1 MHRFFITPDQ
11 RRGQIVRFDDA
22 QTHQM
27 RRVLRLRPGDRV
39 LALDAQGWQY
49 EVALEEVSNSRVTG
63 LVAAQAA
70 ATGEPRVRLTLFQSL
85 LQRDKFEWVLQKG
98 TEIGVTAFVPV
109 ITRRSLVRE
118 GDVGENKLVRWRRII
133 KEAAEQSGRGVLP
146 AISAAVTLET
156 ALAGLPS
163 PQPSPEGRG
172 GAPSPHPSPEG
183 RGGLVPSPFGGGLG
197 RGSSPPAR
205 LALLAWEGETARTL
219 RQAVGQTNGVTDI
232 ALFIGPEGGYE
243 TAEVE
248 AAAAHGVVAFTLGR
262 RILRTETAAV
272 VGAALVLYE
281 LGEMG
286 AAGE

>member
-1 MHRFFITPDQ
+1 MHRFFISPDQ
-11 RRGQIVRFDDA
+11 LRGRVVRFDEVQA
-22 QTHQM
+22 HQM
-27 RRVLRLRPGDRV
+27 RRVLRLRPGARV
-39 LALDAQGWQY
+39 LALDGEGLQY
-49 EVALEEVSNSRVTG
+49 EVQLEEVSNSHVTG
-63 LVAAQAA
+63 LVAAKTP

-98 TEIGVTAFVPV
+98 TEIGVAAFVPV
-109 ITRRSLVRE
+109 ITRRSLVRDAD
-118 GDVGENKLVRWRRII
+118 DVGANKLERWRRII
-133 KEAAEQSGRGVLP
+133 KEAAEQSGRGRLP

-156 ALAGLPS
+156 ALAGL
-163 PQPSPEGRG
+163 
-172 GAPSPHPSPEG
+172 PSPHPSPEG

-232 ALFIGPEGGYE
+232 VLFIGPEGGYE

-262 RILRTETAAV
+262 RVLRTETAAV

-286 AAGE
+286 RSGEER

>member
-11 RRGQIVRFDDA
+11 RRGQIVRFDDVQA
-22 QTHQM
+22 HQM
-27 RRVLRLRPGDRV
+27 RRVLRLRPGERV
-39 LALDAQGWQY
+39 VALDGQGMQF
-49 EVALEEVSNSRVTG
+49 EVTLEEVSNGRVTG
-63 LVAAQAA
+63 LVVAQTA

-98 TEIGVTAFVPV
+98 TEIGVAAFVPV
-109 ITRRSLVRE
+109 ITRRSLVRDAD
-118 GDVGENKLVRWRRII
+118 DVGANKLERWRRII

-146 AISAAVTLET
+146 AIGAAVPLAA

-163 PQPSPEGRG
+163 PQPSL
-172 GAPSPHPSPEG
+172 S
-183 RGGLVPSPFGGGLG
+183 G
-197 RGSSPPAR
+197 RGSSGSLPLR
-205 LALLAWEGETARTL
+205 RRVRERGLIAWEGEPERTL
-219 RQAVGQTNGVTDI
+219 RQALGETDNVTDI

-243 TAEVE
+243 VAEVE
-248 AAAAHGVVAFTLGR
+248 AAAAHGVAAFTLGR

-286 AAGE
+286 AA

>member
-11 RRGQIVRFDDA
+11 LRGLIVHFDDEQA
-22 QTHQM
+22 HQM
-27 RRVLRLRPGDRV
+27 RRVLRLRPGARV
-39 LALDAQGWQY
+39 LALDGEGLQY
-49 EVALEEVSNSRVTG
+49 EVQLEEVSNSRVTG
-63 LVAAQAA
+63 LVATKTP

-98 TEIGVTAFVPV
+98 TEIGVAAFVPV

-133 KEAAEQSGRGVLP
+133 KEAAEQSGRGALP
-146 AISAAVTLET
+146 SLIEPMLFAAAVSGAAAHDRTLI
-156 ALAGLPS
+156 
-163 PQPSPEGRG
+163 
-172 GAPSPHPSPEG
+172 
-183 RGGLVPSPFGGGLG
+183 
-197 RGSSPPAR
+197 
-205 LALLAWEGETARTL
+205 AWEGESQRTVRDVL
-219 RQAVGQTNGVTDI
+219 GGGRAVTNV

-243 TAEVE
+243 AEE
-248 AAAAHGVVAFTLGR
+248 ISAAESHGTRPVTLGR

>member
-109 ITRRSLVRE
+109 ITRRSLVRDAE
-118 GDVGENKLVRWRRII
+118 DVGENKLERWRRII
-133 KEAAEQSGRGVLP
+133 KEAAEQSGRGKLP
-146 AISAAVTLET
+146 TIGPAVPLAV
-156 ALAGLPS
+156 ALSGLFS

-172 GAPSPHPSPEG
+172 GSGSLPRRG
-183 RGGLVPSPFGGGLG
+183 RVREREFVT
-197 RGSSPPAR
+197 PATR
-205 LALLAWEGETARTL
+205 ALIAWEGEPERTL
-219 RQAVGQTNGVTDI
+219 RQALGETNGLTDV

-243 TAEVE
+243 AAEVE
-248 AAAAHGVVAFTLGR
+248 AAAAHGAIPITLGR
-262 RILRTETAAV
+262 RVLRTETAAV

-281 LGEMG
+281 LGEMS
-286 AAGE
+286 AA